1 MVFRTILQSKKSS
14 WEISHEDFVLS
25 IGSCFADC
33 ISTKLSE
40 NEFKV
45 SGNPF
50 GIIYNPLNIVNNL
63 IESDKEYLTC
73 KNHVY
78 RNGKFYHYN
87 FHSEINANTEV
98 ELETQ
103 INLIFLNKE
112 EQLKRAHYLII
123 TLGTAFV
130 YFLKDSEIPVA
141 NCHKMPSQLFI
152 KKMLSPEEIVVA
164 FERLLKHLNNINPKI
179 KIILSISPVRHLKD
193 TLELNTV
200 SKSILRLASWQ
211 LTDKYP
217 DKITYFPAFE
227 IMMDDL
233 RDYRFFKEDMIHP
246 TPQAE
251 NYIWERFS
259 ETFFSKNT
267 IELNKEISEL
277 RASISHK
284 PFHPQS
290 PEYNTFLVK
299 TIEKAK
305 KLNDKVSV
313 KGILEKLALKL
324 EL

>member
-1 MVFRTILQSKKSS
+1 MVFRTLFQSKKSS
-14 WEISHEDFVLS
+14 WEISHEDFILS

-50 GIIYNPLNIVNNL
+50 GIIYNPLNIVQNL
-63 IESDKEYLTC
+63 IVPFSKEDDKII
-73 KNHVY
+73 NQ
-78 RNGKFYHYN
+78 NGRYFHFNY
-87 FHSEINANTEV
+87 HSELNGNSKAD
-98 ELETQ
+98 LETK
-103 INLIFLNKE
+103 IKSVVERKNNDIKS
-112 EQLKRAHYLII
+112 ADYLII

-130 YFLKDSEIPVA
+130 YFLKEGNVPVA
-141 NCHKMPSQLFI
+141 NCHKMPSHLFT
-152 KKMLSPEEIVVA
+152 KRMLSADEIVV
-164 FERLLKHLNNINPKI
+164 ELEKLLTYLNITNPKS
-179 KIILSISPVRHLKD
+179 KIILSISPVRHIKD

-200 SKSILRLASWQ
+200 SKSILRLATWQ
-211 LTDKYP
+211 LMEKYP
-217 DKITYFPAFE
+217 DRIAYFPAYE

-233 RDYRFFKEDMIHP
+233 RDYRFYKEDMIHP

-267 IELNKEISEL
+267 IELNKEIAEL
-277 RASISHK
+277 LASIGHK
-284 PFHPQS
+284 PFHADS
-290 PEYNTFLVK
+290 IEYRQFLRS
-299 TIEKAK
+299 TREKAN

-313 KGILEKLALKL
+313 KGVLEKLALKL